1 MFLVAELGYSGC
13 VPSYSSSLEERHS
26 ENGLVDISLL
36 LQFLTGYQA
45 VGIRM
50 ANSFSLSPDYSAE
63 GCNGLRLYLVIQCHQ
78 LDLGLLPIRR
88 MILLSIS
95 TSHFEVSFI
104 AVLASSASAPA
115 GCLILLHWV
124 LYINRCL
131 QPPIFYQL
139 LSQPYINIISKFCEK
154 VKFSF
159 SYYCLCYV
167 GNI

>member
-1 MFLVAELGYSGC
+1 MYLLVAELGYSGC
-13 VPSYSSSLEERHS
+13 VPSYSSSLEKRPS

-36 LQFLTGYQA
+36 LHYFLTGYQA

-95 TSHFEVSFI
+95 TSRFEVSFI

-131 QPPIFYQL
+131 QPPIFF
-139 LSQPYINIISKFCEK
+139 IN
-154 VKFSF
+154 SF
-159 SYYCLCYV
+159 L
-167 GNI
+167 NLI